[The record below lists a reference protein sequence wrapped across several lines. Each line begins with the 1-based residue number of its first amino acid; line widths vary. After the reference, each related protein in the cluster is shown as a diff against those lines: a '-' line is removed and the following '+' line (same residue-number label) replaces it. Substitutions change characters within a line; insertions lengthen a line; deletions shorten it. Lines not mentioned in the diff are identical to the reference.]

1 MKNKSVEVQN
11 KRTKKI
17 NITLLVVMMVAL
29 FTIIGSKISIDKRN
43 KEYTD
48 AAEKARA
55 YTISILDERSEN
67 YDGMTPIGDR

>member
-1 MKNKSVEVQN
+1 
-11 KRTKKI
+11 
-17 NITLLVVMMVAL
+17 MMIAL
-29 FTIIGSKISIDKRN
+29 FTIVGSKISIDKRN

-55 YTISILDERSEN
+55 YTISILDDRSAN